1 MALAPVA
8 LCCGESIPRFEPLPR
23 FEGYADVLSVKLYL
37 TAGGARRMTVRWA
50 RPKHVHCRCR

>member
-23 FEGYADVLSVKLYL
+23 FEGYADVLGVTLDL
-37 TAGGARRMTVRWA
+37 TAGGLRCLTVRWA
-50 RPKHVHCRCR
+50 CPKQAHWRDR